1 MDVPWI
7 LAKAS
12 LDPVF
17 NSLPRLPRA
26 ASVWMQKYLVANCN
40 ALVAALLLV
49 VPTELDTL
57 QVALRNKKV
66 PSRLAPLLSVAFL
79 QVQVLST
86 P

>member
-1 MDVPWI
+1 
-7 LAKAS
+7 
-12 LDPVF
+12 
-17 NSLPRLPRA
+17 
-26 ASVWMQKYLVANCN
+26 MQKYLVANCN